1 MPAKTKGA
9 AAKAPR
15 GAAGKA
21 KGSADKP
28 NNGNL
33 FDIARVLISSGIKT
47 EPQDTVVAMSTP
59 TPLRKRMLLPG
70 ESPDV
75 EAAPCTS
82 AKRVRGKRIM
92 SGSPDIEAQDV
103 PAPKVTAP
111 QAAAPEVTA
120 PQAAAPQ
127 VATSDAPAPSARAKQ
142 EQRPQPAGNEP
153 QFRLRDVG
161 TGLVLA
167 NGPASLLSGLMSEMG
182 GSPASTEEADF
193 LRRLEVAMLAKAR
206 EEIMHLQKRQANE
219 VPATAAAGPNPAT
232 LATPG
237 TEAAAEAAAP
247 ATPSFAAPMLDET
260 AETSAS
266 APMAEAMADEEPL
279 LMPGESGIA
288 ATKPT
293 PLPKGVMRPKFAN
306 RDERKKV
313 WKRYL
318 RTLEPNDERAARIE
332 KAPDDFVARML
343 SKHEQ
348 SYYFAVWCEHG
359 RSWGKVRIFE
369 EHLHLERN
377 LNEKRFRWLTEAQML
392 DLYCPYRSLGLTI

>member
-15 GAAGKA
+15 
-21 KGSADKP
+21 SADKP

-33 FDIARVLISSGIKT
+33 SDIARVLISSGIKT

-82 AKRVRGKRIM
+82 AKRVRGKRNM

-193 LRRLEVAMLAKAR
+193 LRRLEVSMLAKAR
-206 EEIMHLQKRQANE
+206 EEIMHL
-219 VPATAAAGPNPAT
+219 
-232 LATPG
+232 
-237 TEAAAEAAAP
+237 
-247 ATPSFAAPMLDET
+247 
-260 AETSAS
+260 
-266 APMAEAMADEEPL
+266 
-279 LMPGESGIA
+279 
-288 ATKPT
+288 
-293 PLPKGVMRPKFAN
+293 
-306 RDERKKV
+306 
-313 WKRYL
+313 
-318 RTLEPNDERAARIE
+318 
-332 KAPDDFVARML
+332 
-343 SKHEQ
+343 
-348 SYYFAVWCEHG
+348 
-359 RSWGKVRIFE
+359 
-369 EHLHLERN
+369 
-377 LNEKRFRWLTEAQML
+377 
-392 DLYCPYRSLGLTI
+392 

>member
-1 MPAKTKGA
+1 MLAKTKGA

-15 GAAGKA
+15 
-21 KGSADKP
+21 SADKP

-70 ESPDV
+70 EFPDV

-142 EQRPQPAGNEP
+142 ESHSSDREN
-153 QFRLRDVG
+153 VG
-161 TGLVLA
+161 TDSVLA

-219 VPATAAAGPNPAT
+219 VPATAAAGRNPAT
-232 LATPG
+232 RATPG

-247 ATPSFAAPMLDET
+247 ATPSSAAPMLDET

-266 APMAEAMADEEPL
+266 APMAEAMGRFLGADTVHA
-279 LMPGESGIA
+279 SG
-288 ATKPT
+288 PHSRNGR
-293 PLPKGVMRPKFAN
+293 LNGSEKGWKVPRNKGKIPIV
-306 RDERKKV
+306 KKDA
-313 WKRYL
+313 
-318 RTLEPNDERAARIE
+318 EDNGHD
-332 KAPDDFVARML
+332 L
-343 SKHEQ
+343 SKCWAYGNSHAD
-348 SYYFAVWCEHG
+348 FHFMDICGNAMAVNPDSGLSKRADQEGWEKV
-359 RSWGKVRIFE
+359 SWKISP
-369 EHLHLERN
+369 L
-377 LNEKRFRWLTEAQML
+377 Q
-392 DLYCPYRSLGLTI
+392 